1 MENKEPKNARHK
13 VGKQLGK
20 ATKAAAHNLSNIKK
34 YAAIG
39 VAVAATSQITKAIF
53 GGEKKSV
60 FSDSPCG

>member
-1 MENKEPKNARHK
+1 MPAIKQE
-13 VGKQLGK
+13 KQLGK
-20 ATKAAAHNLSNIKK
+20 STKSSPLINLSNIKK

-39 VAVAATSQITKAIF
+39 AAVAATSQIAKAIF